1 MEIRPKKQKSDTN
14 LAAKVRKKS
23 AKHRHHTQFYYS
35 FLTIILLIC
44 LVQMSISALLNVTK
58 VVAYHRKI
66 STLESKQ
73 IAAEAKNAE
82 LKKDIKNFSTTATM
96 ESIARNNLKMAGKDE
111 VLVIVNKQQSPQENQ
126 KHKKIGFKNNEKFN
140 D

>member
-1 MEIRPKKQKSDTN
+1 MRFRKNKNDSLITKTKRKRDKK
-14 LAAKVRKKS
+14 
-23 AKHRHHTQFYYS
+23 RHHTQFYYS
-35 FLTIILLIC
+35 FLTIILLVC
-44 LVQMSISALLNVTK
+44 LVQMTFSALLNVTK

-73 IAAEAKNAE
+73 IAAEARNTE

-96 ESIARNNLKMAGKDE
+96 ESIARNSLKMAGKDE
-111 VLVIVNKQQSPQENQ
+111 VLVIINKQQVSPDKKQE
-126 KHKKIGFKNNEKFN
+126 KHKKLGFKNNEKKH